1 MQDLVADLWEE
12 QRFLVLIVLYSL
24 IFVSLKKLEEFVTK
38 KKKPQPLPY
47 PPLQKQT
54 NKKNQP
60 KRSDLL
66 LELLGNVI

>member
-1 MQDLVADLWEE
+1 MQDVVADLWEE

-38 KKKPQPLPY
+38 KKKPQLLPY
-47 PPLQKQT
+47 PTLQKQT

>member
-1 MQDLVADLWEE
+1 MQDVVADLWEE

-47 PPLQKQT
+47 PTLQKQT
-54 NKKNQP
+54 SKKNQP

>member
-47 PPLQKQT
+47 PTLQKQK